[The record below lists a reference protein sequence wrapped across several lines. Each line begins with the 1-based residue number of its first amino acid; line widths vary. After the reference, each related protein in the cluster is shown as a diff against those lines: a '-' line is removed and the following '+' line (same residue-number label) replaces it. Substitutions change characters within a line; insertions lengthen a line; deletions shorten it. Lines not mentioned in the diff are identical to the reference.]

1 MKVQCMYVWMRW
13 CCQMNVR
20 NLIGL
25 TGGIVIVFF
34 LISYFAEKIDWFLL
48 ISMLVGGFIGLSLVG
63 FIQKRDQKK

>member
-1 MKVQCMYVWMRW
+1 
-13 CCQMNVR
+13 MNVR